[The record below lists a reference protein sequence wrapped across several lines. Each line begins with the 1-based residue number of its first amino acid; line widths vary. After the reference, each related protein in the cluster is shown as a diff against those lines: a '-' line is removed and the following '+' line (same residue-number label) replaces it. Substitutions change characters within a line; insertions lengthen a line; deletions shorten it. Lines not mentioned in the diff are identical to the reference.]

1 MRDYFALQFRL
12 VNRHLSDFGILSA
25 LGYLLMAII
34 FSGFTGYLFYVSSFA
49 SYVYALL
56 ALGFSSLLSEAG
68 RTGFL
73 KQHFSKQQ
81 FLIIRCVENSI
92 VVLPFII
99 GLLIYQEWSLAVGVL
114 IISGAFSFTSIEH
127 KLNIVIPTP
136 FYKYPFEFTIGFRK
150 NYPVIILAGFLLVMA
165 VLYGNA
171 NLGLFSVALVLLVCL
186 VFYMQSE
193 TVYLVWIH
201 ALSPPQ
207 FLFHKVSLALLCA
220 TLLCM
225 PFAAVMLIFFMD
237 HAGYLALIYILGTI
251 YLATAVLGKYAFFPA
266 PMNVPQG
273 LLMAFSFWFPPMLL
287 FLLPYFYKRSIRQL
301 KPVLQ

>member
-1 MRDYFALQFRL
+1 MRNYFALQFRM
-12 VNRHLSDFGILSA
+12 VNRHLSDFGIHPA

-34 FSGFTGYLFYVSSFA
+34 FSGFTAYLFYVSSFA

-81 FLIIRCVENSI
+81 FLIIRCVENI
-92 VVLPFII
+92 TVVLPFIV
-99 GLLIYQEWSLAVGVL
+99 GLLIYQEWLLALGVL
-114 IISGAFSFTSIEH
+114 IISAALSYTSIERN
-127 KLNIVIPTP
+127 LNIVIPTP

-150 NYPVIILAGFLLVMA
+150 NYPVIILAGFLMVMA
-165 VLYGNA
+165 VLYDNA
-171 NLGLFSVALVLLVCL
+171 NLGLFAVALVLLVCL
-186 VFYMQSE
+186 IFYLQSE

-207 FLFHKVSLALLCA
+207 FLFHKVTLALLYA
-220 TLLCM
+220 TLLCL
-225 PFAAVMLIFFMD
+225 PFAAVMLTFFMG
-237 HAGYLALIYILGTI
+237 HAGYLAVIYILGII
-251 YLATAVLGKYAFFPA
+251 YLVTVVLGKYAFFPA
-266 PMNVPQG
+266 PLNIPQG

-287 FLLPYFYKRSIRQL
+287 FLLPYFYKRSVRQL